1 MQFFLCNSN
10 NLCNFAANLSQKMSL
25 DKKIP
30 LPPRNRRM
38 DILRA
43 IAIVLVVLGHN
54 FPHPGFTWFD
64 VYFPMAPYRLAIF
77 LFASGYFFRNL
88 TWEKYP
94 SFLWK
99 KTKGLALPLLGWN
112 IVYAGIVSLLVW
124 RNVVDYLPSLDS
136 IWSFNSLLVE
146 PFVTGHQY
154 TLNLA
159 TWFVGM
165 LYPAL
170 LLYGVLNI
178 VLRRVNDHVLLGV
191 YLLLAIAG
199 LRFASLAQMSH
210 YWYLPLH
217 ISYALFFIHFGKY
230 YRQYIEPYI
239 ERLSSWILIPACLL
253 VSYLV
258 VHIGGEVPY
267 SLAWMNYGGRVITP
281 LLMAIAGILLW
292 VRIAGIIERHV
303 VPNGI
308 EKAVSES
315 TWDIMTHHLLV
326 KLAVGWAL
334 IHLGTEPELVAAFR
348 SSIWFMPARLG
359 CWALVGLEVVLPV
372 AWHYL
377 FGYFKDKLGI
387 KL

>member
-77 LFASGYFFRNL
+77 LFASGYFFRDL

-136 IWSFNSLLVE
+136 IWSFNSLLV
-146 PFVTGHQY
+146 
-154 TLNLA
+154 
-159 TWFVGM
+159 
-165 LYPAL
+165 
-170 LLYGVLNI
+170 
-178 VLRRVNDHVLLGV
+178 
-191 YLLLAIAG
+191 
-199 LRFASLAQMSH
+199 
-210 YWYLPLH
+210 
-217 ISYALFFIHFGKY
+217 
-230 YRQYIEPYI
+230 
-239 ERLSSWILIPACLL
+239 
-253 VSYLV
+253 
-258 VHIGGEVPY
+258 
-267 SLAWMNYGGRVITP
+267 
-281 LLMAIAGILLW
+281 
-292 VRIAGIIERHV
+292 
-303 VPNGI
+303 
-308 EKAVSES
+308 
-315 TWDIMTHHLLV
+315 
-326 KLAVGWAL
+326 
-334 IHLGTEPELVAAFR
+334 
-348 SSIWFMPARLG
+348 
-359 CWALVGLEVVLPV
+359 
-372 AWHYL
+372 
-377 FGYFKDKLGI
+377 
-387 KL
+387 